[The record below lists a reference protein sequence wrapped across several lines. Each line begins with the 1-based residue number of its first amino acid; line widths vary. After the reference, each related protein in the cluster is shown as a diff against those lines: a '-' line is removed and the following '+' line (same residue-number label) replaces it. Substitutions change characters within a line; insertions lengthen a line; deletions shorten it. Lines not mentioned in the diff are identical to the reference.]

1 MESGF
6 GYSVAEALSLGTPV
20 IVTPVEAFLE
30 IGVTSENGFIVDWYL
45 NNVDVKEIYKKRL
58 KFKYEPPTTKWKS
71 IIAKG
76 KSKYVESDLTPIY
89 IIKGYDDMELGRHI
103 EPTTISDDWLY
114 VKKERAEYLVK
125 NGVARYE

>member
-1 MESGF
+1 MANGF

-30 IGVTSENGFIVDWYL
+30 IGVTNENGFIVDWYL

-58 KFKYEPPTTKWKS
+58 KFKYEPPVTKWKD

-76 KSKYVESDLTPIY
+76 KSKYKGNDLIPIY
-89 IIKGYDDMELGRHI
+89 IIKGYDDMELGKHI